1 MCMSVKLFTPACS
14 LCSIIMCHS
23 SKLKKKT
30 LSLQNYSFV
39 LFAGLQAKAL
49 CSSFMH
55 GHTPT
60 HTHSSS
66 GTICDRGTLITT
78 LGNKVRRDGHIGP
91 GGRCVKG
98 KEGCLGKSHYALWP
112 TLRKNTHLNLQ
123 GSFVQPSHT
132 VVRSILNMA
141 ILNICSRRGL
151 ELPVSLPTN
160 MCFHMTSVMARVN

>member
-1 MCMSVKLFTPACS
+1 MSVKLFTPACS
-14 LCSIIMCHS
+14 LCSIILCHS
-23 SKLKKKT
+23 LKLKKKT

-91 GGRCVKG
+91 GGQVCEG
-98 KEGCLGKSHYALWP
+98 KRGVFREI
-112 TLRKNTHLNLQ
+112 TLCFMTHTEKK
-123 GSFVQPSHT
+123 HT
-132 VVRSILNMA
+132 FKLTGF
-141 ILNICSRRGL
+141 ICATFPYCCQIYS
-151 ELPVSLPTN
+151 
-160 MCFHMTSVMARVN
+160 